1 MQTANQKSFIY
12 EKKYLIKRFG
22 GEPIEIT
29 AEQRAGIVRSLEAG
43 IKHVT
48 IGEYLLMLNGIQSI
62 DPKYEPDNIPPRPR
76 AKYTGAIEWAGD
88 GTPSV
93 RDENYNLRPAIP
105 SNQKELEA
113 WDDMFGKKKLGGAND

>member
-1 MQTANQKSFIY
+1 MQVENQRSSTY

-29 AEQRAGIVRSLEAG
+29 EEQRAGIIKSLEAG

-62 DPKYEPDNIPPRPR
+62 DPKYEPDNIPPRPAPR
-76 AKYTGAIEWAGD
+76 YIGAIEWSGVSGD
-88 GTPSV
+88 
-93 RDENYNLRPAIP
+93 D
-105 SNQKELEA
+105 
-113 WDDMFGKKKLGGAND
+113 KLLKNGEIKFLT